1 MRSYARRLTYFGAGA
16 TLFSLYNV
24 GRIAQ
29 LSPSGKPA
37 AIGGVF
43 FFAFL
48 TYSAASRHGFIG
60 GNGTPAVAAVEPAVE
75 KK

>member
-1 MRSYARRLTYFGAGA
+1 MRSYARRLTFFGVGG

-24 GRIAQ
+24 GRIGQ

-48 TYSAASRHGFIG
+48 TYASATRYGFIG
-60 GNGTPAVAAVEPAVE
+60 GNGTVPAATEE

>member
-1 MRSYARRLTYFGAGA
+1 M
-16 TLFSLYNV
+16 FSLYNV
-24 GRIAQ
+24 GRIGQ

-48 TYSAASRHGFIG
+48 TYASATRYGFIG
-60 GNGTPAVAAVEPAVE
+60 GNGTGAVATEE